1 MSPRST
7 SRNRLPL
14 PPGDL
19 RFNRG
24 IGLAALILGAIFV
37 YSLAFTSFD
46 QKVQF
51 QWDVEAD
58 GSRTPRTHITC
69 PSPWSVLVDD
79 ARPEVTTTPDFCVM
93 PSRSLA
99 LEAGIVA
106 VITLVVSA
114 WFLSRTTRP
123 GELPP
128 LPESVR
134 QLRQKDH
141 H

>member
-14 PPGDL
+14 PPRDL

-24 IGLAALILGAIFV
+24 VGLAVLLLGALFV

-79 ARPEVTTTPDFCVM
+79 AEPEVTTTPAFCVM
-93 PSRSLA
+93 PSWSLA
-99 LEAGIVA
+99 LEAAIVA
-106 VITLVVSA
+106 FITVAGSA
-114 WFLSRTTRP
+114 WFLTRTTRP

-128 LPESVR
+128 LPDSVR
-134 QLRQKDH
+134 NLNRSRR
-141 H
+141 